1 MKVKVLDINN
11 KEIASESLTL
21 PKVED
26 NDHVLHT
33 LNRYTRNKL
42 RAGTASTKT
51 RGQVKCSTAKAYKQK
66 GTGNARRGAKSS
78 PILRGGGVTF
88 GPSPRSYKFKLNKKF
103 LNLALI
109 TLLSKISSKL
119 IIIDSEETKK
129 LSTKDASNFLSN
141 LKITTKIILLVDV
154 ADYKAIKLFGNCKN
168 IILMDINQLEPEIL
182 LSSEKVLITKA
193 AFSTYKGIL

>member
-11 KEIASESLTL
+11 KEISSESLTL

-51 RGQVKCSTAKAYKQK
+51 RGQVKCSTVKAYKQK

-109 TLLSKISSKL
+109 TLLSKISTKL
-119 IIIDSEETKK
+119 TIIDSEETKK

-141 LKITTKIILLVDV
+141 LKISTKIILLVDV

-168 IILMDINQLEPEIL
+168 IILMDVNQLEPEIL
-182 LSSEKVLITKA
+182 LSAEKVLITKA
-193 AFSTYKGIL
+193 AFSAYKGIL